1 MLFAGFA
8 MASLLPVSAEQ
19 DFSIEPLPGGL
30 NKRPVVNSNS
40 PEVVSEEGILLS
52 TFPKQGMADGRAH
65 LDRQVAGE
73 FEIFAH
79 HIANAVKSGNLED
92 LYIGV
97 VLGNSDA
104 RAVRVE
110 LLQGASYLS
119 QPDAPF
125 IELPALVKGKETFAG
140 PGDRVCTELLQGKT
154 RSGYPGT
161 IILKPGECKV
171 FARLPVP
178 VASLSPPINGRNALF
193 RLRSDGPV
201 RVATLALYG
210 SKDGA
215 PSEER
220 FLELLRRGNLA
231 GPREGAP
238 SDPEKSG
245 QKPGPIRYGR
255 VAGVAAGSVW
265 EGRGEVAITA
275 DDKMTCLPIASL
287 RGGTFGTGQ
296 VQSAPL
302 MVRYPDTA
310 YAAHGNYG
318 VLYKITLVLSNG
330 SKTAKSVSLRL
341 DCPVKTDSKR
351 IDFLDPPAPNVFFR
365 GSLKVD
371 GELFHLVLHRGE
383 KGPALSTFDL
393 APGEKRQIQ
402 VELIYPADATPPQ
415 VLSIA
420 SCPVSS

>member
-1 MLFAGFA
+1 
-8 MASLLPVSAEQ
+8 MASLLPVSAGQ
-19 DFSIEPLPGGL
+19 AFSIEPLPGGL

-52 TFPKQGMADGRAH
+52 TFPKEGRAH
-65 LDRQVAGE
+65 LDREVEGE

-97 VLGNSDA
+97 LLGNSGA
-104 RAVRVE
+104 RTVRVE

-125 IELPALVKGKETFAG
+125 IELPGLVKGKETFAG
-140 PGDRVCTELLQGKT
+140 PGDRVCTEVLLGKDW
-154 RSGYPGT
+154 SGNPGPL
-161 IILKPGECKV
+161 ILEPGEKRV
-171 FARLPVP
+171 FARLPIP
-178 VASLSPPINGRNALF
+178 VASLSPPINGRNLLF

-210 SKDGA
+210 SKEGA
-215 PSEER
+215 PSEKR
-220 FLELLRRGNLA
+220 FLELLQKGDLA
-231 GPREGAP
+231 GPREGSP
-238 SDPEKSG
+238 SDPE
-245 QKPGPIRYGR
+245 KPGPIRYGR

-265 EGRGEVAITA
+265 EGRSAVAITT
-275 DDKMTCLPIASL
+275 DDTTTCFPIASL

-318 VLYKITLVLSNG
+318 VLYKITLVLSNE
-330 SKTAKSVSLRL
+330 SNMARAVTLRL

-371 GELFHLVLHRGE
+371 GELFHVVLHRGE
-383 KGPALSTFDL
+383 KGPALSTFEL
-393 APGEKRQIQ
+393 APGKKRPIE

-415 VLSIA
+415 MLSIT